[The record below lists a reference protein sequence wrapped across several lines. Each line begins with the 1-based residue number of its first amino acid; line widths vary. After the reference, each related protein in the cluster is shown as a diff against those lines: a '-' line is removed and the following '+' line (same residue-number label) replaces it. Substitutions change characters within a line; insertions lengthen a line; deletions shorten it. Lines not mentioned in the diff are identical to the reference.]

1 MTAKEYLSQAR
12 YLDARIN
19 TKIKQLEALN
29 TLATSA
35 TSVLTGMPHSPNKA
49 TSKMADI
56 VDKIVDLQAEINRDI
71 DALVDLKGEM
81 RSKLEMVPA
90 EDYKA
95 ILEMRYLCFM
105 SWEQIASNLG
115 LSVPYTYKLHDR
127 ALKGFESR
135 ASPNRCSRICP
146 RPLTRSRNPS
156 SRSQAKNGALQS
168 PSDLSQMRNTST
180 LPCPMCSFSSIIQ
193 SPLSC
198 SHKEKTHRP
207 MSL

>member
-105 SWEQIASNLG
+105 SWEQIAINLG

-135 ASPNRCSRICP
+135 A
-146 RPLTRSRNPS
+146 
-156 SRSQAKNGALQS
+156 
-168 PSDLSQMRNTST
+168 M
-180 LPCPMCSFSSIIQ
+180 
-193 SPLSC
+193 
-198 SHKEKTHRP
+198 
-207 MSL
+207 

>member
-49 TSKMADI
+49 TAKMADI

-135 ASPNRCSRICP
+135 A
-146 RPLTRSRNPS
+146 
-156 SRSQAKNGALQS
+156 
-168 PSDLSQMRNTST
+168 M
-180 LPCPMCSFSSIIQ
+180 
-193 SPLSC
+193 
-198 SHKEKTHRP
+198 
-207 MSL
+207 

>member
-56 VDKIVDLQAEINRDI
+56 MDKIVDLQAEINRDI

-135 ASPNRCSRICP
+135 A
-146 RPLTRSRNPS
+146 
-156 SRSQAKNGALQS
+156 
-168 PSDLSQMRNTST
+168 M
-180 LPCPMCSFSSIIQ
+180 
-193 SPLSC
+193 
-198 SHKEKTHRP
+198 
-207 MSL
+207 

>member
-49 TSKMADI
+49 TSKMAEI

-135 ASPNRCSRICP
+135 A
-146 RPLTRSRNPS
+146 
-156 SRSQAKNGALQS
+156 
-168 PSDLSQMRNTST
+168 M
-180 LPCPMCSFSSIIQ
+180 
-193 SPLSC
+193 
-198 SHKEKTHRP
+198 
-207 MSL
+207 

>member
-127 ALKGFESR
+127 ALKGFESC
-135 ASPNRCSRICP
+135 A
-146 RPLTRSRNPS
+146 
-156 SRSQAKNGALQS
+156 
-168 PSDLSQMRNTST
+168 M
-180 LPCPMCSFSSIIQ
+180 
-193 SPLSC
+193 
-198 SHKEKTHRP
+198 
-207 MSL
+207 

>member
-56 VDKIVDLQAEINRDI
+56 VGKIVDLQAEINRDI

-135 ASPNRCSRICP
+135 A
-146 RPLTRSRNPS
+146 
-156 SRSQAKNGALQS
+156 
-168 PSDLSQMRNTST
+168 M
-180 LPCPMCSFSSIIQ
+180 
-193 SPLSC
+193 
-198 SHKEKTHRP
+198 
-207 MSL
+207 

>member
-90 EDYKA
+90 ENYKA

-135 ASPNRCSRICP
+135 A
-146 RPLTRSRNPS
+146 
-156 SRSQAKNGALQS
+156 
-168 PSDLSQMRNTST
+168 M
-180 LPCPMCSFSSIIQ
+180 
-193 SPLSC
+193 
-198 SHKEKTHRP
+198 
-207 MSL
+207 

>member
-1 MTAKEYLSQAR
+1 MTANEYLSQAR

-135 ASPNRCSRICP
+135 A
-146 RPLTRSRNPS
+146 
-156 SRSQAKNGALQS
+156 
-168 PSDLSQMRNTST
+168 M
-180 LPCPMCSFSSIIQ
+180 
-193 SPLSC
+193 
-198 SHKEKTHRP
+198 
-207 MSL
+207 

>member
-35 TSVLTGMPHSPNKA
+35 TSVLTGMPHSPNKS

-135 ASPNRCSRICP
+135 A
-146 RPLTRSRNPS
+146 
-156 SRSQAKNGALQS
+156 
-168 PSDLSQMRNTST
+168 M
-180 LPCPMCSFSSIIQ
+180 
-193 SPLSC
+193 
-198 SHKEKTHRP
+198 
-207 MSL
+207 

>member
-115 LSVPYTYKLHDR
+115 LSVPYTYQLHDR

-135 ASPNRCSRICP
+135 A
-146 RPLTRSRNPS
+146 
-156 SRSQAKNGALQS
+156 
-168 PSDLSQMRNTST
+168 M
-180 LPCPMCSFSSIIQ
+180 
-193 SPLSC
+193 
-198 SHKEKTHRP
+198 
-207 MSL
+207 

>member
-71 DALVDLKGEM
+71 DALVDLKSEM

-135 ASPNRCSRICP
+135 A
-146 RPLTRSRNPS
+146 
-156 SRSQAKNGALQS
+156 
-168 PSDLSQMRNTST
+168 M
-180 LPCPMCSFSSIIQ
+180 
-193 SPLSC
+193 
-198 SHKEKTHRP
+198 
-207 MSL
+207 

>member
-49 TSKMADI
+49 TSKLADP
-56 VDKIVDLQAEINRDI
+56 VDKLVDLPAEIHRDI

-135 ASPNRCSRICP
+135 A
-146 RPLTRSRNPS
+146 
-156 SRSQAKNGALQS
+156 
-168 PSDLSQMRNTST
+168 M
-180 LPCPMCSFSSIIQ
+180 
-193 SPLSC
+193 
-198 SHKEKTHRP
+198 
-207 MSL
+207 

>member
-127 ALKGFESR
+127 ALQGFESR
-135 ASPNRCSRICP
+135 A
-146 RPLTRSRNPS
+146 
-156 SRSQAKNGALQS
+156 
-168 PSDLSQMRNTST
+168 M
-180 LPCPMCSFSSIIQ
+180 
-193 SPLSC
+193 
-198 SHKEKTHRP
+198 
-207 MSL
+207 

>member
-135 ASPNRCSRICP
+135 A
-146 RPLTRSRNPS
+146 L
-156 SRSQAKNGALQS
+156 
-168 PSDLSQMRNTST
+168 
-180 LPCPMCSFSSIIQ
+180 
-193 SPLSC
+193 
-198 SHKEKTHRP
+198 
-207 MSL
+207 

>member
-115 LSVPYTYKLHDR
+115 LSVPYPYKLHDR

-135 ASPNRCSRICP
+135 A
-146 RPLTRSRNPS
+146 
-156 SRSQAKNGALQS
+156 
-168 PSDLSQMRNTST
+168 M
-180 LPCPMCSFSSIIQ
+180 
-193 SPLSC
+193 
-198 SHKEKTHRP
+198 
-207 MSL
+207 

>member
-115 LSVPYTYKLHDR
+115 LSVPYTYKPHDR

-135 ASPNRCSRICP
+135 A
-146 RPLTRSRNPS
+146 
-156 SRSQAKNGALQS
+156 
-168 PSDLSQMRNTST
+168 M
-180 LPCPMCSFSSIIQ
+180 
-193 SPLSC
+193 
-198 SHKEKTHRP
+198 
-207 MSL
+207 

>member
-115 LSVPYTYKLHDR
+115 LSVPYTYKLHER

-135 ASPNRCSRICP
+135 A
-146 RPLTRSRNPS
+146 
-156 SRSQAKNGALQS
+156 
-168 PSDLSQMRNTST
+168 M
-180 LPCPMCSFSSIIQ
+180 
-193 SPLSC
+193 
-198 SHKEKTHRP
+198 
-207 MSL
+207 

>member
-1 MTAKEYLSQAR
+1 MTAKEYLSRAR

-135 ASPNRCSRICP
+135 A
-146 RPLTRSRNPS
+146 
-156 SRSQAKNGALQS
+156 
-168 PSDLSQMRNTST
+168 M
-180 LPCPMCSFSSIIQ
+180 
-193 SPLSC
+193 
-198 SHKEKTHRP
+198 
-207 MSL
+207 

>member
-135 ASPNRCSRICP
+135 A
-146 RPLTRSRNPS
+146 
-156 SRSQAKNGALQS
+156 
-168 PSDLSQMRNTST
+168 M
-180 LPCPMCSFSSIIQ
+180 
-193 SPLSC
+193 
-198 SHKEKTHRP
+198 
-207 MSL
+207 